1 MLYADR
7 KSFKFH
13 FNEKLDHGS
22 MYKASVHGIANPIVQ
37 QAEAFI
43 ATDYLAASSGKLS
56 VLNGDAGI
64 SAVL

>member
-1 MLYADR
+1 
-7 KSFKFH
+7 
-13 FNEKLDHGS
+13 